1 MDNLIQNQDEI
12 LLSLQQ
18 LSVSH
23 KDNILLG
30 PLNIA
35 FKRGDHVALI
45 GVSGSG
51 KSLFAKSLVA
61 LNTHQGLR
69 EKYGSVLWNGR
80 VVAQDSSGLES
91 QLDRLRGSAVFYL
104 YQDSLLSLSPSKK
117 IKNIFRDFMKRHG
130 LQYSADDLIDLFDTL
145 KIEDPKEMMDRYP
158 FQVSGGQLQRIMIGM
173 SLLSSADLIVAD
185 EPTSALDA
193 PLKKDVL
200 DLLTDQMRRANK
212 TLLLISHNVELLK
225 KYVDRCVLLKS
236 GKIVYDCAT
245 KQLAESGIEYVDLL
259 LHRSKV
265 LNQLSTSPRDLATQG
280 CLLEVKNL
288 RVQYDKKSLFNRTQ
302 SRPAVQSV
310 DFDLYRGEVLGIVGR
325 SGSGKSTIAKAISGL
340 VSFQADQLRIAG
352 SEISP
357 RDIHKDI
364 KLIFQNP
371 MASLNPELT
380 IRVQLEEALVQGGC
394 NAADLIEDLDRLLER
409 VSLESKVLDAL
420 PAQISGG
427 QGQRAAIA
435 RALATKP
442 AVLICDECL
451 SSLDVVL
458 KQEIIDLFKE
468 LIEEDGL
475 SMLFISHDLGAIAQL
490 CDRIAYLEGGRL
502 LELTDSKRFFEQ
514 PESDSLV
521 SFIRAYQK

>member
-1 MDNLIQNQDEI
+1 MDNLIQNKEEI
-12 LLSLQQ
+12 LLNLEQ

-23 KDNILLG
+23 KDKILLG

-35 FKRGDHVALI
+35 FKRGEHVALI

-51 KSLFAKSLVA
+51 KSLFAKSIIA
-61 LNTHQGLR
+61 LNTHQGLK
-69 EKYGSVLWNGR
+69 EKYGSVIWKDEL
-80 VVAQDSSGLES
+80 VAKDSLGPES
-91 QLDRLRGSAVFYL
+91 QLERLRGSAVFYL

-117 IKNIFRDFMKRHG
+117 IKTIFRDFMKRHG
-130 LQYSADDLIDLFDTL
+130 LQYSEDELINLFDTL
-145 KIEDPKEMMDRYP
+145 KIDKSKEMLDRYP

-173 SLLSSADLIVAD
+173 SLLSSADLIIAD

-200 DLLTDQMRRANK
+200 DLLTDQTKRANK
-212 TLLLISHNVELLK
+212 TLVLISHNVELLK

-245 KQLAESGIEYVDLL
+245 RQLAESGIEYVDLL
-259 LHRSKV
+259 LQRSKV
-265 LNQLSTSPRDLATQG
+265 LNQLNAKPRDLGPQG

-288 RVQYDKKSLFNRTQ
+288 GVQYNRKSLFNRTQ

-340 VSFQADQLRIAG
+340 VSFQADQLRIDG
-352 SEISP
+352 SEILP

-380 IRVQLEEALVQGGC
+380 IRIQLEEALVQGGC

-409 VSLESKVLDAL
+409 VSLEPKVLDAL

-458 KQEIIDLFKE
+458 KQEIIDLFKN

-475 SMLFISHDLGAIAQL
+475 SMLFISHDLGAVAQL

-502 LELTDSKRFFEQ
+502 LELTNSKHFFEQ
-514 PESDSLV
+514 PESDNLD
-521 SFIRAYQK
+521 SFIAAYKK